1 MTGDRPRAVVLGGTG
16 FVGGHVADA
25 FADAGYDVLT
35 VARRAPAGRR
45 HRFTALDLG
54 STDPEKLA
62 RLLDAEGPVA
72 VVDATGSSWGLDPGR
87 MAERC
92 TRLSGLLLDALRRAA
107 CRPRLVHLGS
117 VLEYGPQPAEPAEP
131 RRTPAPDTAYG
142 RAKLAA
148 TRAVLAATDAGDVDA
163 VVLRLVNAL
172 GPGLPVTSLLG
183 RVAVAL
189 APAARSG
196 VPARVT
202 LAPLEARRD
211 FVDVRDAAD
220 AVLAAAGRPVT
231 GRVLDIG
238 RGEAVPVRSLVRL
251 LVEVSG
257 VPTTVVERP
266 GPAGWRAATRWSCV
280 DPAPAAAA
288 LGWRPR
294 RDLRKAVTDF
304 WHDELR
310 RHSGTGEPAT
320 AGKPR
325 QRAP

>member
-1 MTGDRPRAVVLGGTG
+1 MTGGRPRAVVLGGTG
-16 FVGGHVADA
+16 FVGRHVADA
-25 FADAGYDVLT
+25 FAGAGHDVLT
-35 VARRAPAGRR
+35 VARRAPAGPLR

-54 STDPEKLA
+54 GTDPDTLA
-62 RLLDAEGPVA
+62 RLLDAEDPVA
-72 VVDATGSSWGLDPGR
+72 VVDSTGSSWGLDPDR

-92 TRLSGLLLDALRRAA
+92 TRLSALLLDALRRAA

-117 VLEYGPQPAEPAEP
+117 VLEYGPQPSDP
-131 RRTPAPDTAYG
+131 RDTPAPDTAYG

-148 TRAVLAATDAGDVDA
+148 TSAVLAAADAGDVDA

-172 GPGLPVTSLLG
+172 GPGLPATSLLG
-183 RVAVAL
+183 RVAAVL
-189 APAARSG
+189 APAARAG
-196 VPARVT
+196 VAARVE

-211 FVDVRDAAD
+211 VVDVRDAAE

-231 GRVLDIG
+231 GRVLDVG
-238 RGEAVPVRSLVRL
+238 RGEAVPVRTLVRL

-257 VPTTVVERP
+257 VPTTVVERS
-266 GPAGWRAATRWSCV
+266 GPAGWRAGTRWSCV

-294 RDLRKAVTDF
+294 RDLRTAVTDF

-310 RHSGTGEPAT
+310 RHSGDGEPA
-320 AGKPR
+320 ALGPPR

>member
-1 MTGDRPRAVVLGGTG
+1 MTGDPPRAVVLGGTG
-16 FVGGHVADA
+16 FVGAHVADT
-25 FADAGYDVLT
+25 FADAGHDVLT
-35 VARRAPAGRR
+35 VARRAPAGHR

-54 STDPEKLA
+54 GTDPGTLA
-62 RLLDAEGPVA
+62 RLLDAEDPVA
-72 VVDATGSSWGLDPGR
+72 VVDAIGSSWGLDPAR

-92 TRLSGLLLDALRRAA
+92 TRPSALLLDALRRAT

-117 VLEYGPQPAEPAEP
+117 VLEYGQPVEPADP

-148 TRAVLAATDAGDVDA
+148 TRAVLAAADAGDVDA

-172 GPGLPVTSLLG
+172 GPGLPATSLLG
-183 RVAVAL
+183 RVAAAL
-189 APAARSG
+189 APAARAG
-196 VPARVT
+196 VAARVT

-211 FVDVRDAAD
+211 FVDVRDAAE

-231 GRVLDIG
+231 GRVLDVG
-238 RGEAVPVRSLVRL
+238 RGEAVPVRALVRL

-257 VPTTVVERP
+257 VQATVVERA
-266 GPAGWRAATRWSCV
+266 GPAGWRAETRWSCV

-294 RDLRKAVTDF
+294 RDLRRAVTDF

-310 RHSGTGEPAT
+310 RYSGEGEPA
-320 AGKPR
+320 AVGPPR

>member
-1 MTGDRPRAVVLGGTG
+1 MTRHRPRAVVLGGTG
-16 FVGGHVADA
+16 FVDAHVADA
-25 FADAGYDVLT
+25 FADAGHDVLT

-54 STDPEKLA
+54 GTDPETLA
-62 RLLDAEGPVA
+62 RLLDAEEPAA
-72 VVDATGSSWGLDPGR
+72 VVDATGSSWGLEPGR

-92 TRLSGLLLDALRRAA
+92 TRLSALLLDALRHAA

-117 VLEYGPQPAEPAEP
+117 VLEYGPQLADP
-131 RRTPAPDTAYG
+131 RRTQAPDTEYG
-142 RAKLAA
+142 RAKLVA
-148 TRAVLAATDAGDVDA
+148 TRAVLAAADAGDVDA
-163 VVLRLVNAL
+163 VVLRVVNAL
-172 GPGLPVTSLLG
+172 GPGLPATSLLG
-183 RVAVAL
+183 RVAAAL

-211 FVDVRDAAD
+211 VVDVRDAAE

-238 RGEAVPVRSLVRL
+238 RGEAVPVRTLVRL

-257 VPTTVVERP
+257 VPTTVVEHA
-266 GPAGWRAATRWSCV
+266 GPAGWRAATRWSYV

-294 RDLRKAVTDF
+294 RDLRRAVTDF

-310 RHSGTGEPAT
+310 RQPGEPAA
-320 AGKPR
+320 AGTPR
-325 QRAP
+325 QRAR

>member
-16 FVGGHVADA
+16 FVGAHVADA
-25 FADAGYDVLT
+25 FVDAGHDVLT
-35 VARRAPAGRR
+35 VARRAPAGHR

-54 STDPEKLA
+54 DTGPGTLA
-62 RLLDAEGPVA
+62 RLLDAEDPVA
-72 VVDATGSSWGLDPGR
+72 VVDSTGSSWGLDPGR

-92 TRLSGLLLDALRRAA
+92 TRLSALLLDALRRAA

-117 VLEYGPQPAEPAEP
+117 VLEYGQPVAPADP

-148 TRAVLAATDAGDVDA
+148 TRAVLAAADAGEVDA

-172 GPGLPVTSLLG
+172 GPGLPATSLLG
-183 RVAVAL
+183 RVAAAL
-189 APAARSG
+189 APAARAG
-196 VPARVT
+196 VAARVT

-211 FVDVRDAAD
+211 FVDVRDAAE

-238 RGEAVPVRSLVRL
+238 RGEAVPVRTLVRL
-251 LVEVSG
+251 LVQVSG
-257 VPTTVVERP
+257 VQATVVERA
-266 GPAGWRAATRWSCV
+266 GPAGWRAGTRWSCV

-294 RDLRKAVTDF
+294 RDLRRAVTDF

-310 RHSGTGEPAT
+310 RYSGDGEPAA
-320 AGKPR
+320 AGPPR

>member
-16 FVGGHVADA
+16 FVGAHVADA
-25 FADAGYDVLT
+25 FADAGHDVLT
-35 VARRAPAGRR
+35 VARRAPAARR

-54 STDPEKLA
+54 SAEPGTLA

-92 TRLSGLLLDALRRAA
+92 TRLSALLLDALRRAA
-107 CRPRLVHLGS
+107 RRPRLVHLGS
-117 VLEYGPQPAEPAEP
+117 VLEYGPQPVEPADP
-131 RRTPAPDTAYG
+131 CRTPAPDTAYG

-148 TRAVLAATDAGDVDA
+148 TRAVLAAADAGDVDA

-172 GPGLPVTSLLG
+172 GPGLPATSLLG
-183 RVAVAL
+183 RVAAAL

-211 FVDVRDAAD
+211 FVDVRDAAE

-231 GRVLDIG
+231 GRVLDVG
-238 RGEAVPVRSLVRL
+238 RGEAVPVRTLVRL

-257 VPTTVVERP
+257 VPTTVVERA

-280 DPAPAAAA
+280 DPAPTAAA

-310 RHSGTGEPAT
+310 RLPGAGEPVA